1 MKHLARILAVAV
13 PVIAAAATSALK
25 TPAIVNVLEHHPAAA
40 AYVLLLAGLIRAGW
54 KAYTDRAAAGEPAA
68 PAPPNTSMG
77 AK

>member
-40 AYVLLLAGLIRAGW
+40 AYVLLVAGAIRAAW
-54 KAYTDRAAAGEPAA
+54 KAYTDRAEPDTQAG
-68 PAPPNTSMG
+68 APPNTSMG

>member
-25 TPAIVNVLEHHPAAA
+25 TPALVNVLEHHPGAAG
-40 AYVLLLAGLIRAGW
+40 YVLLVAGLIRAAW
-54 KAYTDRAAAGEPAA
+54 KAYTDRVTDVDAAA
-68 PAPPNTSMG
+68 PAPPHTSMG